1 MGQQLRKRLKRVRR
15 DRRNKRVRARINQ
28 AIKK

>member
-15 DRRNKRVRARINQ
+15 DRRYKRLRERINQ